1 MSAKRSGRGPEGLG
15 RGTDGRGNKR
25 PGSKR
30 PGSKRP
36 GSKSPGEVEKEAPEG
51 AAAAG
56 MRIERQNESPSLH
69 FGKFFLSLSPQNNG
83 PIAQSVRAA
92 DS

>member
-1 MSAKRSGRGPEGLG
+1 MSTKRSGRGPEGQQG
-15 RGTDGRGNKR
+15 GWRVTGPMAGETRV
-25 PGSKR
+25 PGAR
-30 PGSKRP
+30 VPGGGK
-36 GSKSPGEVEKEAPEG
+36 KKVPEG